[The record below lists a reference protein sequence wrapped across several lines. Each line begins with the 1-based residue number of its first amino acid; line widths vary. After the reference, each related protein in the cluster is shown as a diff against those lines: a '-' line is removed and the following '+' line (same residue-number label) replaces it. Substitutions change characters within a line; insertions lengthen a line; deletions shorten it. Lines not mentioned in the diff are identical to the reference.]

1 MASLFR
7 STRCFVVLLLTFYLL
22 IACGQK
28 VDPAGK
34 SKSKY
39 GGVLYFGPE
48 TLFHSFDVLN
58 SGGVLIPSMSTPI
71 DLIQEPPCRMNLST
85 RTDRN
90 I

>member
-7 STRCFVVLLLTFYLL
+7 STLRFVVLLLTFFLL

-28 VDPAGK
+28 ADPAGK

-58 SGGVLIPSMSTPI
+58 SDGVLILSMSTPI
-71 DLIQEPPCRMNLST
+71 GPFQELLCRVNLRT